1 MMSASNAPLLLPQ
14 GVATQT
20 LLGFNAQAI
29 ENGFIVSK
37 NYYVQESGRPPAQLQ
52 RTLYFPT
59 LKEVVENLSS
69 DVSE

>member
-1 MMSASNAPLLLPQ
+1 
-14 GVATQT
+14 

-37 NYYVQESGRPPAQLQ
+37 NYFVQESGRPPAQLQ

-69 DVSE
+69 DAE